1 MEYTMK
7 NGIKYQINPARDN
20 QWDDA
25 MELAFKVFLK
35 FEAKEYGKE
44 GTDKFVQFLT
54 STEMQKMFRQGMYI
68 LFVATVGEDIIGLIS
83 LRSGNHISLL
93 FVDENYHRQGIG
105 RALIKTLQDYL
116 LKETSFVKM
125 TVHASPYGIPFYER
139 VGFEATDVEQKQEG
153 IIYTP
158 MEMYL

>member
-7 NGIKYQINPARDN
+7 NGMKYQINPAKDE

-44 GTDKFVQFLT
+44 GTDKFVQFLS
-54 STEMQKMFRQGMYI
+54 STEMQKLFRGGMYI
-68 LFVATVGEDIIGLIS
+68 LYVATIGKEIIGLIS

-93 FVDENYHRQGIG
+93 FVDERYHKQGVG
-105 RALIKTLQDYL
+105 RALIQTLRRYL
-116 LKETSFVKM
+116 IENTSYVKM
-125 TVHASPYGIPFYER
+125 TVHASPYGVPFYER
-139 VGFEATDVEQKQEG
+139 IGFEATDVEQKQDG

-158 MEMYL
+158 MELYL